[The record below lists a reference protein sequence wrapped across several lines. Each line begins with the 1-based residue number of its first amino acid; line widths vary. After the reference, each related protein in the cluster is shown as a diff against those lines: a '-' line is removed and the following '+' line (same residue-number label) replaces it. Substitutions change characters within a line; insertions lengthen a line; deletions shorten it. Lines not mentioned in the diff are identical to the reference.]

1 MECKSF
7 SKREPRQKLLA
18 ALFAKARDF
27 GIEGERLREE
37 IAPAVIKKRLSEA
50 STQELFKILEHV
62 TKLYRGSGYK
72 KFDSSR
78 QGLIQELEEAAR
90 VRWGEEEFK
99 KPLIAFINSHRGKT
113 VTHYRFMKIAELK
126 AFKDR
131 IKELNKRDAHE

>member
-7 SKREPRQKLLA
+7 PKREPRQKLLA

-27 GIEGERLREE
+27 GIEGDELRER
-37 IAPAVIKKRLSEA
+37 IAPAVINKRLSDA
-50 STQELFKILEHV
+50 TTQELFKILEHV
-62 TKLYRGSGYK
+62 TGLYKKSGYK

-90 VRWGEEEFK
+90 VRWGEEFR

-113 VTHYRFMKIAELK
+113 VTHYRFMRIAELK